1 MNYLD
6 LFHGIGGF
14 ALSAYWAGMKFENH
28 YCSDIEPYAV
38 ELYKKRFP
46 DSIQLGDINNHKEW
60 KLEKGK
66 YIITAGFPCQPFS
79 VSGRRKRR
87 ADHRYL
93 WPILLEFI
101 QCRQPCICLFEN
113 VTAIDNGDPVSVLE
127 EIYNDLE
134 NENYETLPPL
144 EIPASSFYSYHKR
157 NRVWIIAYS
166 LRTRWTGSLRSNI
179 GRIKEKNIQA
189 DALDTQCNTFLQF
202 EKRVGKPAV
211 LGVDD
216 GIPNRVDR
224 LKGLGNS
231 IVPQI
236 AELLFRQIKE
246 QIE

>member
-1 MNYLD
+1 MNYID

-14 ALSAYWAGMKFENH
+14 ALGAYWAGMKFENH
-28 YCSDIEPYAV
+28 YCSDIEPYLV

-60 KLEKGK
+60 KIEKGK

-79 VSGRRKRR
+79 LSGKRRRRK
-87 ADHRYL
+87 DHRYF

-101 QCRQPCICLFEN
+101 QCRQPEFCIFEN
-113 VTAIDNGDPVSVLE
+113 VIAIDNGEPISILE

-144 EIPASSFYSYHKR
+144 EIPASSFHTIQER

-166 LRTRWTGSLRSNI
+166 NEVGRNGRRWIKNKKTTKIEFTGLDETSFRRKLSS
-179 GRIKEKNIQA
+179 GRYGRGN
-189 DALDTQCNTFLQF
+189 N
-202 EKRVGKPAV
+202 
-211 LGVDD
+211 
-216 GIPNRVDR
+216 GISSELDR

-246 QIE
+246 QI